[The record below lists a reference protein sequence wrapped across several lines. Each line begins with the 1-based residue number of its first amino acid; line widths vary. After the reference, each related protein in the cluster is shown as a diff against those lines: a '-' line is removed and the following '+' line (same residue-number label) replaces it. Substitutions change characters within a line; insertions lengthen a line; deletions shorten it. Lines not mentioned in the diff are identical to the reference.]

1 VRHASNSAGFL
12 NFPDADFDMI
22 RPGLTVYGIT
32 PRKISNP
39 EARNINLT
47 PVMSLRSRIVNLR
60 TVPKENSISY
70 ERKFITKRDSIVAV
84 ITAGY
89 GDGYPY
95 ALNNGEVIIKLWDES
110 KRVGIIG
117 NICMD
122 LVMIDVTDIPG
133 VKIGDIVTL
142 LGTSD
147 DKTITARELAKWA
160 NSIPYEITC
169 RVSPR
174 VPRVFIKDQKIV
186 SIRNLLRLIGDHK
199 LTLTK

>member
-1 VRHASNSAGFL
+1 
-12 NFPDADFDMI
+12 
-22 RPGLTVYGIT
+22 
-32 PRKISNP
+32 
-39 EARNINLT
+39 
-47 PVMSLRSRIVNLR
+47 
-60 TVPKENSISY
+60 
-70 ERKFITKRDSIVAV
+70 
-84 ITAGY
+84 
-89 GDGYPY
+89 
-95 ALNNGEVIIKLWDES
+95 
-110 KRVGIIG
+110 VGIIG